1 MRPNLYGNKL
11 SLIFFLTVPLV
22 RYLINKKNYQVVYI
36 SLRNMK
42 KVPCDVFS
50 IQYKFSI
57 YLAVFVHV
65 ACRVLVY
72 SMHEL

>member
-1 MRPNLYGNKL
+1 MKNAVKFVWEQ
-11 SLIFFLTVPLV
+11 IVADDIFLTVPRV

-36 SLRNMK
+36 SLQNMK

-57 YLAVFVHV
+57 YLAVFGT
-65 ACRVLVY
+65 
-72 SMHEL
+72 